1 MDWDLTCEKLDCVQM
16 VECMALCVHLG
27 VGLIYCK
34 LPRKNSALN
43 TCNLSIVSLYRMG
56 KRELPKT

>member
-1 MDWDLTCEKLDCVQM
+1 M